1 MQDDKA
7 TGGDP
12 VDFEAL
18 REEFARNEAR
28 NASISKLLDA
38 ADELGLL
45 PAEPSVDPWPKPAK
59 AAAANVLPQSPNKAA
74 YEVRIEPKVGN
85 SRHRRTVA
93 ETDAIK
99 QAIYEAI
106 KTMPR
111 SNADTFLYLA
121 SEGIVSDNR
130 KDRDLVRNTLK
141 RAVDDGLMEVSS
153 DIYSWRK
160 PSPPVIESLGLNGEE
175 VAGDA
180 TQGEITDRV

>member
-45 PAEPSVDPWPKPAK
+45 PAEPSVNPWPKPVK
-59 AAAANVLPQSPNKAA
+59 AATNVLPQSPNKAA

-85 SRHRRTVA
+85 LRHRRTVA

-141 RAVDDGLMEVSS
+141 KAVSNAYINLDR
-153 DIYSWRK
+153 DIYSWREPH
-160 PSPPVIESLGLNGEE
+160 PSDIESLGLHEE
-175 VAGDA
+175 GGG
-180 TQGEITDRV
+180 Q